1 MKTLSQYAP
10 VVIPTLCRAE
20 CFIPCLESLS
30 RCAGAE
36 HTDVYIALDYPLK
49 DSHWEGYNKIV
60 TYLESQSYPFK
71 STNIVKRE
79 KNYGVGGA
87 NSNVKVIFKE
97 LWKKYDRIIFT
108 EDDNVF
114 SPNFLIYINKG
125 LDLFENDKSVDS
137 ICGYLNYN
145 GVKTNGNTFYRCP
158 NTFSAWGYATWKD
171 RLKERSKISTQYFKK
186 SFSFKNLFKMAKLG
200 RSRFLAYLSAMCPT
214 DYLWVN
220 DVNLGTYMVL
230 ENKCQILPTISLV
243 RNIGVQS
250 GMNFSSCSQEIA
262 DLYLKQ
268 PCSDSTT
275 FEFLGTGYE
284 YQKENVKYWVHC
296 EKQFHEKYHWITWKV
311 VLMQSVKRIL
321 KIILGNFGW
330 KPNKSLKS

>member
-60 TYLESQSYPFK
+60 TYLESQSFPFK

-87 NSNVKVIFKE
+87 NSNVNVIFKE

-114 SPNFLIYINKG
+114 SPNFLLYINKG
-125 LDLFENDKSVDS
+125 LDLFEDDRHVDS

-145 GVKTNGNTFYRCP
+145 GVIKEKNTFYRCP
-158 NTFSAWGYATWKD
+158 NYYSAWGVATWKNRIED
-171 RLKERSKISTQYFKK
+171 RRKITTEYFRK
-186 SFSFKNLFKMAKLG
+186 SLSIKNLVKMAKLG
-200 RSRFLAYLSAMCPT
+200 RGRFLSYLSAICPT
-214 DYLWVN
+214 NYLWQN
-220 DVNLGTYMVL
+220 DVNLSTYLIL
-230 ENKCQILPTISLV
+230 EGKTQIRPTISLV
-243 RNIGVQS
+243 KNIGVVS
-250 GMNFSSCSQEIA
+250 GENFSGCSNEIA
-262 DLYLKQ
+262 DLYLNQ
-268 PCSDSTT
+268 PVSTDNS
-275 FEFLGTGYE
+275 FEFIGTGYE
-284 YQKENVKYWVHC
+284 YQQENIKFRVQQ
-296 EKQFHEKYHWITWKV
+296 EKLFHKKYHWLTWQV
-311 VLMQSVKRIL
+311 VLKKTIKYFI
-321 KIILGNFGW
+321 KIILSDFGH
-330 KPNKSLKS
+330 KSKK